1 MPRTKKAPAPADAQQ
16 EIIVPESA
24 VKQDGITLTVTVT
37 EEEYKQIE
45 HVCEV
50 CGYASVDEWLSSA
63 VHGAL

>member
-1 MPRTKKAPAPADAQQ
+1 MPRTKKPSAPAGEQQ
-16 EIIVPESA
+16 EIIVPEST

-50 CGYASVDEWLSSA
+50 CGYASVDEWLAAA
-63 VHGAL
+63 VHDAM